1 MATTEDTSEYK
12 RLQKK
17 ADKITNEEAIKKMI
31 EMNPVMMPRLKDGT
45 DATEDDI
52 EEMEDILGKKPTATM
67 SKYKPYRTL
76 IYNQFTKEAKKY
88 KLTLP
93 RLFKLPYDVNT
104 TFLNDKD
111 ENILIVEEGL
121 NESLLN
127 PVEAV
132 LDLDIK
138 SHQEVFSI
146 MMNNLKL
153 QMAMGLYN
161 DGAEYNLITKKKS
174 GESKLSKELKK
185 SNAKKRVAT
194 KKLTTARKELRK
206 KVPEKK
212 KVTKEEFEKARKE
225 LKKKV

>member
-1 MATTEDTSEYK
+1 METTDNKEYQ

-45 DATEDDI
+45 NATEDDI
-52 EEMEDILGKKPTATM
+52 EEMEEILGKKPTASMT
-67 SKYKPYRTL
+67 KFKPFRSL
-76 IYNQFTKEAKKY
+76 IYGEFTKEAKKH

-93 RLFKLPYDVNT
+93 RLFNIPYEVNT
-104 TFLNDKD
+104 TFLNEDD
-111 ENILIVEEGL
+111 ENILMIEEGI

-132 LDLDIK
+132 LDLQIQNPK
-138 SHQEVFSI
+138 EVFMI
-146 MMNNLKL
+146 MMNNLKV

-174 GESKLSKELKK
+174 GESKESKDLKK
-185 SNAKKRVAT
+185 SNAKKKVAT